1 MHYEIDIARKNR
13 ILLKGF
19 LDSFTLEQ
27 LNKVPVGFKNSI
39 IWNIAHTI
47 ATQQIL
53 LYRLS
58 NLEMQLPQAFIDR
71 FKKGTKHEVDLT
83 KDEVD
88 YIKRILF
95 STLDQT
101 ELDYNNGRFKTYQD
115 YTVST
120 GSTLTNVDQAF
131 AFNNFHEGIHLGY
144 ILALKKAL

>member
-1 MHYEIDIARKNR
+1 MHYEIEIARKNR

-19 LDSFTLEQ
+19 LDSSTLEQ

-53 LYRLS
+53 IYRLS

-95 STLDQT
+95 STLGQT

>member
-53 LYRLS
+53 IYRLS

>member
-1 MHYEIDIARKNR
+1 MHYEIEIARKNR

-53 LYRLS
+53 IYRLS

-83 KDEVD
+83 KNEVD

>member
-1 MHYEIDIARKNR
+1 MHYEIEIARKNR

-53 LYRLS
+53 IYRLS